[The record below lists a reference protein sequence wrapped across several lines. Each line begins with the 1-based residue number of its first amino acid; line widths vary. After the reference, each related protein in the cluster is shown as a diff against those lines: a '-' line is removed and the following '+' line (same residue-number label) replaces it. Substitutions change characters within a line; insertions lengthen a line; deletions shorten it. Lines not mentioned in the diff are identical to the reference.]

1 MPGIHVRKASWIN
14 WNQQRETP
22 VLTVPSSYWLCH
34 KNNIYKFIFRYH
46 RTIRNTQQFY
56 FGKEL
61 MNVIRRILK
70 DPPRQGQQFCTS
82 HLLITYSNT
91 SWTRQDKIFAL
102 MKFKERSVIA
112 FSYAFILTIKIT
124 VPLENTELNTKYAIK
139 SSPDRSL
146 IQNNKNTTHSPKN
159 DFPKQNNQCNNVQEE
174 VLESESKSIQLNNS
188 LEVDN
193 LTNTCTDKKST
204 KQIINCKNTNKFTD
218 CAKVSF
224 EPSIPHNTPS
234 ENDTKSTNK
243 AKTSRCLRHSTVKS
257 KKKNKNTGTNNKN
270 SIVQHSI
277 VNKIEENKVVTNES
291 KDTNHLEKENI
302 KDKNGTDKL
311 FKTDEHIGKNG
322 IAKDNNNSTSNINIV
337 SEDSNTDAVNVD
349 SINLPYQYL
358 IEREIEDAKR
368 KMLNDN
374 VSVNETK
381 KRKLDE
387 INEKHSTNSIKQ
399 FADVTKTEGI
409 SCLQKR
415 KHVSD
420 NAPSRSS
427 DITNLVM
434 EGLMFTIRQ
443 GQDTVAVIEQ
453 KTKLEVD
460 EVLENSEKIETKKGE
475 KCLRNSSLLGL
486 ENLITMIEL
495 PKQTENES
503 KCQNTILPEL
513 KHGQQ
518 QFSLTSTSISDN
530 DEKHDAANKGRYSEL
545 YNYEY
550 DKNMKLTEDGDLEIE
565 EEEEEEEE
573 EEDIIPEALQ
583 AEIFQSSVLDFKKI
597 DKPENKLEIM
607 MSKDLLMDDIDTEK
621 SGKLETTEL
630 QPFSKKLCLK
640 TDYPNNEYL
649 MKSTELPIKFIANE
663 THKVQHYINTKN
675 KPTFNNM
682 KKYKSNG
689 PIVISNEIITVD
701 QIPIPLQ
708 KIFEE
713 QLPKKSDFSLNKKN
727 ETDGS
732 CSEVHSVQSCQK
744 NDIVSNVQLKGQSL
758 DCDIFKSTQYPQN
771 SQIPVC
777 DDDKNRCESPL
788 PITSKTRLED
798 ASVSTNNFKL
808 KEQLHKQ
815 IANTDKVEQLSSNEI
830 QDITHE
836 FCKDLSFVQKKR
848 NLPNRYLRPR
858 RKSLN
863 MLTDENLGDTHI
875 EIMKFFHDITRGAKV
890 VVKRMST
897 KSIHSIIGKSSSLTT
912 CMQ

>member
-22 VLTVPSSYWLCH
+22 ILTVPSSYWLCH

-46 RTIRNTQQFY
+46 RTIKNTQQFY

-124 VPLENTELNTKYAIK
+124 LPSESTELNTRYAIK

-146 IQNNKNTTHSPKN
+146 IQNNKNTTHSSKN
-159 DFPKQNNQCNNVQEE
+159 DFPKQTNQCNNVQEE
-174 VLESESKSIQLNNS
+174 VLEAESKSIQLNNS
-188 LEVDN
+188 LEVDD

-204 KQIINCKNTNKFTD
+204 RQIINCKNTNKFTN
-218 CAKVSF
+218 CTKVSF
-224 EPSIPHNTPS
+224 EPPIPLDTPS

-243 AKTSRCLRHSTVKS
+243 AQASRSLRHSTVKS
-257 KKKNKNTGTNNKN
+257 KSKNKNTGTNNKY
-270 SIVQHSI
+270 STLQHSI

-302 KDKNGTDKL
+302 KDKNGQ
-311 FKTDEHIGKNG
+311 DEHVGKNG
-322 IAKDNNNSTSNINIV
+322 FAKDNNNSTSNINIV

-387 INEKHSTNSIKQ
+387 TNEKHSTNSVEQ
-399 FADVTKTEGI
+399 FADVTKTEGT

-415 KHVSD
+415 KHLSD

-427 DITNLVM
+427 DITDLVM

-503 KCQNTILPEL
+503 KCQNTISPEL
-513 KHGQQ
+513 KHAQQ
-518 QFSLTSTSISDN
+518 QFPQSLTSTSISND
-530 DEKHDAANKGRYSEL
+530 DEKHDVANKGRYSEL

-550 DKNMKLTEDGDLEIE
+550 NKNMKLTEDGNLEY

-583 AEIFQSSVLDFKKI
+583 AEIFQSSVLDFQKI

-607 MSKDLLMDDIDTEK
+607 MSKDLLMDDTDTEK
-621 SGKLETTEL
+621 SNKHETTEL
-630 QPFSKKLCLK
+630 KPFSKKLCLK
-640 TDYPNNEYL
+640 TDYPNNESL
-649 MKSTELPIKFIANE
+649 MKSTELPIIANG

-682 KKYKSNG
+682 EKCKSNG
-689 PIVISNEIITVD
+689 PIVISNEIITAD

-713 QLPKKSDFSLNKKN
+713 QSPKKSDFSLKKKN

-732 CSEVHSVQSCQK
+732 CSEVHRAQSCQK
-744 NDIVSNVQLKGQSL
+744 TDIVSNVQLKGQSL
-758 DCDIFKSTQYPQN
+758 DCDILKSTQYPQN

-777 DDDKNRCESPL
+777 HDDKNRCESPL
-788 PITSKTRLED
+788 PVTSKTKLED
-798 ASVSTNNFKL
+798 ATVSKNNFKL
-808 KEQLHKQ
+808 NEQSHKQ

-836 FCKDLSFVQKKR
+836 FYKDLSFVQKKR
-848 NLPNRYLRPR
+848 NLPSRYLRPR
-858 RKSLN
+858 RKSIN